1 MHLNRTL
8 ENCLH
13 AINAQVA
20 ELRPVFMPLSKT
32 RRTTTVL
39 LVSHELII
47 NTEALTELSFIESTN
62 FQLCFGYFLY
72 PSRLWKR
79 SLPIRKINLNQ
90 QSCET
95 DVKIPK
101 VKLIRTPTRFYLIP
115 GQLQIPFHCF
125 TASVYLFAHALC
137 YGRTPQNPRAHAPVL
152 HRSPPP
158 PTPPPPL

>member
-32 RRTTTVL
+32 RLTTTVL

-47 NTEALTELSFIESTN
+47 NTEALTELSFIECTN

-79 SLPIRKINLNQ
+79 SLPIRKSNLNQ

-101 VKLIRTPTRFYLIP
+101 VKLIRTPTRFYLTP
-115 GQLQIPFHCF
+115 GQPQIPFHCF

-137 YGRTPQNPRAHAPVL
+137 YGRTPPKNPRAHAPVL
-152 HRSPPP
+152 HRFHPPP
-158 PTPPPPL
+158 SALDH